1 MHMRYCHFL
10 LRRLAAGLVMLG
22 VALDTTA
29 NPTGMGVQVGSA
41 TASTSGSQFTITTGS
56 QNTVLTWQSFNIAA
70 GQTTIIQEP
79 SATSIVWNQI
89 NNASP
94 SQIYGSLQANGLVV
108 LINSSGFYFGPN
120 SFIKAAGL
128 VVSTANCQP
137 PQNSGGGWEFNGPPP
152 LASIVNYGQIKIGHG
167 GSAFLIADKI
177 ENYGDIEAPGGSVGL
192 AAGQT
197 VLLSERPDGRG
208 MSMAVTLPSGSV
220 DNQGK
225 LIADGGTIAMRAQV
239 VNQNGFVQANS
250 VANVNGTI
258 ELVASDQLTLG
269 ANSQIS
275 ASGDNSPAGSAGGA
289 VTLQSG
295 NNFSDSVGS
304 QITVTG
310 GAHGG
315 NGGNVEISAPNVQ
328 SLNSSINA
336 HAQAGSTAGKL
347 LLDPDYIILDTT
359 GAGSA
364 GSGTVLAGSNP
375 GSTLDLNVNT
385 AFANLAVSD
394 IILQA
399 VYDITLVG
407 GTKWNLSGT
416 IGANLGGVTSGQLTL
431 EAGRNII
438 FGNGSKITD
447 ANNWSVTLQ
456 AGYNFVNQA
465 VQSGVGNIYLNG
477 GSGSIQLSKAAI
489 NLTAGN
495 SVVVGSGC
503 QLIDDGGTIG
513 LYAPTVNQYGLIQ
526 ANSVG
531 NQYGIIELVASSQL
545 TLGANS
551 QITANGDN
559 SASGSVGGQIML
571 QTAQTYTDAPGSAN
585 GSGSQIQARGGA
597 NGGNGGR
604 ILIYAASKSVQSFL
618 DVSAPHGSTG
628 NKYYYT
634 PFNNLTLTA
643 STLAPFAGF
652 SSILLQASGNITLPA
667 GEVDLGAGSGQLT
680 LEAAKNITFQDGS
693 SIVDANDWSVTLNAG
708 YNFTKNSVVSTVGT
722 SSSSTAGNIFLNGG
736 NNGTGSGSIQTGSG
750 AITLEAG
757 NGIQLGSGS
766 VSSSA
771 GDVKWQASGDIVF
784 GDGSQITD
792 GSGAVTLNA
801 GYSFVNNA
809 VKPSSGNISLDGGL
823 AGDGIGGS
831 IQTAGGDINLVAG
844 QDITVGARCV
854 ITTGGGSIY
863 AHALAGNID
872 TGSDAQGYFFESGAS
887 SLGTAYDLS
896 GGVAGQISLGGIS
909 TAAGGNV
916 TLIAGGDVTSFLP
929 GANIVGSSGT
939 AGSGAYG
946 RTQNGDVTIVAGGDV
961 TGHYLVADGTGSI
974 FAGVLMDSNGNPE
987 TGASG
992 NYLLGATG
1000 SVGTDQNNP
1009 NFSLSL
1015 INGGWNV
1022 TAAQNIKLQEVN
1034 NPNGIFDIV
1043 NSTYEHSFDYGLGDY
1058 VNLNAGNQVQLGA
1071 SPSVLSRTKFDAVQV
1086 PIIYPPI
1093 LNVTAGAGG
1102 VKLVGG
1108 LAPFNQLIL
1117 FPSAQGSLSINTK
1130 DGGSLIGSL
1139 AYSGQAPQIYDL
1151 IVSDSGL
1158 SQYTALGNFG
1168 INDHAASPVHLNNS
1182 TPITLNISGDM
1193 SLVLLDAPEAAQ
1205 IKVDGSMYN
1214 CRFQGMNVSANDDAT
1229 SINVGGNI
1237 INRGDFTS
1245 VTLDLTQTGFQAP
1258 DMADLTLA
1266 ANNSISAAT
1275 LLSSLYYNPSTGVL
1289 TYENISG
1296 VTIAS
1301 LLNTLNDL
1309 TVQQVDSKGN
1319 LLWLDPAQTIPSTKT
1334 VSILGDPTVSG
1345 TPAYALLAQ
1354 YNAENDASHINDG
1367 VGPPDSTTG
1376 FIIGGGGQFNITA
1389 RTIDL
1394 GTTVGIQSEGV
1405 GLYTINGNYPLASLY
1420 VGASG
1425 FKSGADITITT
1436 TGNHS
1441 EPEAAGDLA
1450 GDLDMYSSSIA
1461 SLQGGDIT
1469 IYSGGDVNAGSSD
1482 FSVNTTTARGIYST
1496 DQGNVFVYA
1505 DGNINVNGSR
1515 IAVYDTR
1522 PNNPTTASAGGAYT
1536 RRLPT
1541 PPHYVVPPPRT
1552 KISDTS
1558 SPGGS
1563 VTVVSRNGNIDAGNG
1578 GSGFVI
1584 VSSYL
1589 VNPDG
1594 SVTTESPTIPGSGI
1608 MEVSYT
1614 HNGSLLVE
1622 APHGTINAGA
1632 GGILQLLLDG
1642 PPLSDSTTLFS
1653 LPVNGLA
1660 EMFNLALSGKMK
1672 AALALQDTLNGNPGA
1687 SAVDVFAG
1695 YELQQLDA
1703 SGNPILDAYGDPE
1716 ISALNLSDGTLVKTS
1731 DGEDITATG
1740 SGVIG
1745 AGTVTLNASGNIT
1758 GNIFTLGNVNIIAVN
1773 NVDVTALAGGSANVS
1788 GSSLSGTTIIGISGI
1803 SASGDTSGASLLS
1816 NSQISGG
1823 TSGAQG
1829 LAPGTAANAASQG
1842 MASENSAT
1850 PAKTADTTGAD
1861 DDEKKKKKGK
1871 AVLAQKTGR
1880 VTVILPPRQQ
1890 LK

>member
-1 MHMRYCHFL
+1 MTKNLSPICNVRPGAIALNFPIRIVMHMRYCHCL

-22 VALDTTA
+22 VALDTRA
-29 NPTGMGVQVGSA
+29 NPTGMGVQAGSA
-41 TASTSGSQFTITTGS
+41 TTSTSGSQFTITTGS

-79 SATSIVWNQI
+79 SPTSIVWNQI

-94 SQIYGSLQANGLVV
+94 SQIYGSLEANGLVV

-120 SFIKAAGL
+120 SFVKAAGL

-152 LASIVNYGQIKIGHG
+152 LASIVNYGQIKIGRG
-167 GSAFLIADKI
+167 GSAYLIADQV

-192 AAGQT
+192 AAGQA
-197 VLLSERPDGRG
+197 VLLSDRPDGRG

-220 DNQGK
+220 DNQGR
-225 LIADGGTIAMRAQV
+225 LVADGGTIAMRAQV
-239 VNQNGFVQANS
+239 VNQNGFIQANS
-250 VANVNGTI
+250 VANVNGAI
-258 ELVASDQLTLG
+258 ELVAADQLTLG

-407 GTKWNLSGT
+407 GTTWNLSGT

-447 ANNWSVTLQ
+447 ANNWSATFQ
-456 AGYNFVNQA
+456 AGYNFVSQT

-477 GSGSIQLSKAAI
+477 GNNGTGSGSIQTGSGAITLEAGNGIQLGSGSVSSSAGDVKWQASGDIVFGDGSQITDGSGAVTLNAGYSFVNNAVKLGSGNIYLDGGSGSIQLSEAAI
-489 NLTAGN
+489 NLSAGN
-495 SVVVGSGC
+495 SIVVGSGC

-526 ANSVG
+526 ANSVAA
-531 NQYGIIELVASSQL
+531 QHGIIELVASSQL

-551 QITANGDN
+551 KITANGDN
-559 SASGSVGGQIML
+559 SASGSAGGQIML

-643 STLAPFAGF
+643 GTLAPFAGF

-693 SIVDANDWSVTLNAG
+693 SIVDANDWSVTLDAG
-708 YNFTKNSVVSTVGT
+708 YNFTKQTVVSTFGT

-809 VKPSSGNISLDGGL
+809 VKLGSGNIYLDGGL
-823 AGDGIGGS
+823 AGNGLGGL
-831 IQTAGGDINLVAG
+831 IQTAGGNINLVAG
-844 QDITVGARCV
+844 QDITVGAGYV
-854 ITTGGGSIY
+854 ITTGGGSVS
-863 AHALAGNID
+863 AHALAGDID
-872 TGSDAQGYFFESGAS
+872 TGSDAQGYLFNNNAS
-887 SLGTAYDLS
+887 SLSQTYNLNNG
-896 GGVAGQISLGGIS
+896 LGGIS
-909 TAAGGNV
+909 TEAGGNV
-916 TLIAGGDVTSFLP
+916 TLIAGGDIMSVLPVNVGSTSNPKIGYDYDGDNYTTLISG
-929 GANIVGSSGT
+929 GANTDFAT

-946 RTQNGDVTIVAGGDV
+946 SQAGNVTIVAGGNV
-961 TGHYLVADGTGSI
+961 TGHYLVANGVGSI
-974 FAGVLMDSNGNPE
+974 FAGVKMDAQGTPVIKTDAQGTPVNEVDGQGN
-987 TGASG
+987 AI
-992 NYLLGATG
+992 LLAANTG
-1000 SVGTDQNNP
+1000 SVIGRDAHGNPILLDGSGNMIPTTSATVVPNGTTTDANGNVVNAYIIKFIPKSGGPEQDENAYAMDAYALNPGSSGGAGTDQKNP
-1009 NFSLSL
+1009 DLSLSL

-1022 TAAQNIKLQEVN
+1022 TAAHNIILQEVS
-1034 NPNGIFDIV
+1034 NPNGVFDIV
-1043 NSTYEHSFDYGLGDY
+1043 NSTYDHSFDYGLGDY
-1058 VNLNAGNQVQLGA
+1058 VNLNAGNLVQLGA
-1071 SPSVLSRTKFDAVQV
+1071 SPSILPRPTGIQI

-1102 VKLVGG
+1102 VELVGG
-1108 LAPFNQLIL
+1108 NAPFNQLIL
-1117 FPSAQGSLSINTK
+1117 FPSAQGSLTIDTTA
-1130 DGGSLIGSL
+1130 GGSLLGNL
-1139 AYSGQAPQIYDL
+1139 ASSGGAPQIFNL
-1151 IVSDSGL
+1151 IVSDSGS
-1158 SQYTALGNFG
+1158 SQYTSSASFG
-1168 INDHAASPVHLNNS
+1168 LNEVHATSPLHLNNS
-1182 TPITLNISGDM
+1182 TPITLNIAGDM
-1193 SLVLLDAPEAAQ
+1193 SLLMLDVPEAAQ
-1205 IKVDGSMYN
+1205 INVVGSMYN
-1214 CRFQGMNVSANDDAT
+1214 CRFEGMNLSANDDIT
-1229 SINVGGNI
+1229 SINVGGDI
-1237 INRGDFTS
+1237 INRGAFTS

-1266 ANNSISAAT
+1266 ANNTISAAT

-1334 VSILGDPTVSG
+1334 VSILGDPTVPG

-1354 YNAENDASHINDG
+1354 YNAENEASHIPDG
-1367 VGPPDSTTG
+1367 SGPPDSTYG
-1376 FIIGGGGQFNITA
+1376 FTIGGGGQFNITA

-1394 GTTVGIQSEGV
+1394 GTTAGIQSAGV
-1405 GLYTINGNYPLASLY
+1405 GYYTVNGNYPLASLFG
-1420 VGASG
+1420 GASG

-1469 IYSGGDVNAGSSD
+1469 IYSGGDVNAG
-1482 FSVNTTTARGIYST
+1482 FGGFLRQHHFGPRHL
-1496 DQGNVFVYA
+1496 FH
-1505 DGNINVNGSR
+1505 GSR
-1515 IAVYDTR
+1515 QCFCLC
-1522 PNNPTTASAGGAYT
+1522 
-1536 RRLPT
+1536 RREHQCQWLPDC
-1541 PPHYVVPPPRT
+1541 R
-1552 KISDTS
+1552 
-1558 SPGGS
+1558 
-1563 VTVVSRNGNIDAGNG
+1563 
-1578 GSGFVI
+1578 
-1584 VSSYL
+1584 L
-1589 VNPDG
+1589 
-1594 SVTTESPTIPGSGI
+1594 
-1608 MEVSYT
+1608 
-1614 HNGSLLVE
+1614 
-1622 APHGTINAGA
+1622 
-1632 GGILQLLLDG
+1632 
-1642 PPLSDSTTLFS
+1642 
-1653 LPVNGLA
+1653 
-1660 EMFNLALSGKMK
+1660 
-1672 AALALQDTLNGNPGA
+1672 
-1687 SAVDVFAG
+1687 
-1695 YELQQLDA
+1695 
-1703 SGNPILDAYGDPE
+1703 
-1716 ISALNLSDGTLVKTS
+1716 
-1731 DGEDITATG
+1731 
-1740 SGVIG
+1740 
-1745 AGTVTLNASGNIT
+1745 
-1758 GNIFTLGNVNIIAVN
+1758 
-1773 NVDVTALAGGSANVS
+1773 
-1788 GSSLSGTTIIGISGI
+1788 
-1803 SASGDTSGASLLS
+1803 
-1816 NSQISGG
+1816 
-1823 TSGAQG
+1823 
-1829 LAPGTAANAASQG
+1829 
-1842 MASENSAT
+1842 
-1850 PAKTADTTGAD
+1850 
-1861 DDEKKKKKGK
+1861 
-1871 AVLAQKTGR
+1871 
-1880 VTVILPPRQQ
+1880 
-1890 LK
+1890 